1 MSEQPTPGISEATAE
16 RRAEALTPERIEAIL
31 GDFRAWLHEAAARG
45 MSAEPPEADAE
56 SIDLHTLL
64 GQFAALRHEVN
75 LQTKAVRAQ
84 QVQNAQTLAALQQ
97 ALATPPPDSLQASDD
112 AALKT

>member
-1 MSEQPTPGISEATAE
+1 MSGQPPDTE
-16 RRAEALTPERIEAIL
+16 
-31 GDFRAWLHEAAARG
+31 
-45 MSAEPPEADAE
+45 AE

-84 QVQNAQTLAALQQ
+84 QEQNAQTLAALQQ
-97 ALATPPPDSLQASDD
+97 ALATPPPAPSPASND
-112 AALKT
+112 AALKTMMEPYDSFALAPRSAARVRGTMLPPLN